1 MKFLFVENRYKTY
14 FWEAMAQHLV
24 RAGHDVAWLVQNHAF
39 MPAIGRVHVLPYP
52 RRSDLRPPDESADIA
67 FIRSS
72 DRSINFLGGN
82 DRHYAHYQELIDACL
97 NAEKPDVV
105 VGEPTLFHELMAA
118 GWCRRNRVRYLH
130 PSMPGYPS
138 GRFCIYDGDTKIPLG
153 HSNDVPSDADCLAL
167 AQAIRTRSAIPDYM
181 KPPPLDQGLRVHPVH
196 RSWKDVRNIFFAN
209 LSGERYNTTPPW
221 RRLWR
226 PIGLTMRS
234 RAWERLALNRGSRR
248 GECPFVLYPM
258 QMQPEANLDVWGN
271 RHRDQTVLIAAIADA
286 LPPGWDLLVK
296 ANPKTK
302 YEMSGELIDV
312 VRARAN
318 VIPLPIRMPMGDV
331 LPSARLVVTVTGTIA
346 IETVLS
352 GIPLAQLGPGVT
364 EGLPGCETIATVG
377 ALPTLID
384 VIVSEKF
391 RTATDQ
397 DCIALVKKLY
407 QTSFQGRVS
416 DPATLPEVTQEANV
430 AKVVAELLKVV
441 CR

>member
-14 FWEAMAQHLV
+14 FWEALAQHLV
-24 RAGHDVAWLVQNHAF
+24 SAGHEVAWLVQNHAF
-39 MPAIGRVHVLPYP
+39 MPAMGRVHVLPYP
-52 RRSDLRPPDESADIA
+52 HRADFRPPDESPDIA

-82 DRHYAHYQELIDACL
+82 DRHYAYYQGLIDACL
-97 NAEKPDVV
+97 DAEQPDVV
-105 VGEPTLFHELMAA
+105 LGEPTLFHELMAA
-118 GWCRRNRVRYLH
+118 AWCRRNRVRYLH

-138 GRFCIYDGDTKIPLG
+138 GRFCIYDGDTKVPLG
-153 HSNDVPSDADCLAL
+153 HSNDVPSDADCIAL
-167 AQAIRTRSAIPDYM
+167 AQAIRGRSAIPDYM
-181 KPPPLDQGLRVHPVH
+181 KPPLLVQGPRVHPVH
-196 RSWKDVRNIFFAN
+196 RSWKDVRNIFFAYV
-209 LSGERYNTTPPW
+209 SGERYNTTPPW

-226 PIGLTMRS
+226 PIGLAMRS
-234 RAWERLALNRGSRR
+234 RAWERLAAERASRR
-248 GECPFVLYPM
+248 IERPVVLYPM

-271 RHRDQTVLIAAIADA
+271 PHRDQTALIAQIADI
-286 LPPGWDLLVK
+286 LPHGWNLLVK

-331 LPSARLVVTVTGTIA
+331 LPTARLVVTVTGTIA

-364 EGLPGCETIATVG
+364 EGLPGCETIASVD
-377 ALPTLID
+377 ALPSLLDCIA
-384 VIVSEKF
+384 SGRF
-391 RTATDQ
+391 RTATEP

-407 QTSFQGRVS
+407 ETSFPGRVS
-416 DPATLPEVTQEANV
+416 DPATLPDVTQEANV
-430 AKVVAELLKVV
+430 AQVVAELLKVV
-441 CR
+441 CP